1 MDTNIAVSSPNG
13 FAVVIKTAEG
23 HTCTTIDA
31 LGGVMVTR
39 SHDGTFQ
46 ATAFGKMPVI
56 ADTTAATPWVLR
68 QQADDLGITEDV
80 AIRIKAGITA
90 KELPNLF
97 DLL

>member
-13 FAVVIKTAEG
+13 FEIIIKTADG
-23 HTCTTIDA
+23 HECTR
-31 LGGVMVTR
+31 LLSMGGVMVTR
-39 SHDGTFQ
+39 QHDGNFQ

-56 ADTTAATPWVLR
+56 ADTTAAAPWVLR
-68 QQADDLGITEDV
+68 DQADELGITEPV
-80 AIRIKAGITA
+80 AVRIKAGRAA